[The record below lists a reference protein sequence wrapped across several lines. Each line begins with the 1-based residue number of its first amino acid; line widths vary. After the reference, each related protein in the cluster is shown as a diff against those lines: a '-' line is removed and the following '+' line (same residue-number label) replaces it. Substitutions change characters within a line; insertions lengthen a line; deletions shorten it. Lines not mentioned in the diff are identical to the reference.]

1 MNALFQRI
9 AEIVRPEGLGSAVVA
24 VAAMLSL
31 IRLCLSRRRDSWR
44 ELLAP
49 LFVLLMSGWLLA
61 ASLAGVPAL
70 RWWPVGVVALAALG
84 VHVAVGGCVAEDQA
98 QLAACRD
105 WPVWVYL
112 SAAGVIV
119 GVFLFHDL
127 RGYSGTMMVWEPSVL
142 NGFGHALRDRVG
154 VAGYASHMLLWSEGL
169 VSNGDESFLYGTSTY
184 ALLNWCGVSLFTMRV
199 ASAVLAWMCIPA
211 VFLAV
216 RRLGGVFVATAA
228 AVLLAC
234 SVPLVYYGRYGT
246 SLSGSLLGVVVALG
260 CCWLFLEERGGRWWV
275 GLLCAVALFVATLGY
290 SPARLTVLVL
300 VCVVVGASLTRWRRL
315 DRSQVFGLGVLITIL
330 SAVLFVQVRNG
341 TADRFLSARGE
352 QLFTML
358 KQPGSLQEYWKGS
371 TTPSDMTAGDRLDLI
386 RHLVAKRLSEY
397 FSVLGQPL
405 KGAATVEGVLGGDP
419 PVMPFLYGP
428 LLPFLVWGF
437 AISLCNVRSL
447 LHLTLLAWFVLS
459 SVPLLLTTRVDAHR
473 ALLLLI
479 PLTLWAAVG
488 LREAAKVMRRA
499 NVPRFWQHVLVGALI
514 ATATFS
520 NANVLQYPTQPS
532 HLAGQVL
539 SKAITS
545 MQGPVVLG
553 ATIDQREVG
562 EANLALLERMRR
574 KPTDRGSLLH
584 EAILRALEDNPSPPP
599 DRIDELKQ
607 AIIGST
613 LILAPA
619 ESFEAAA
626 VALQRR
632 GFRVAERGPA
642 GARFLVV
649 SRPLVSSDLP
659 SSPSPGSQA
668 PLATRIPAVVRLQS
682 GPQVLLGTLE
692 PEKVEFGFAPPR
704 INRSWSGDKL
714 RTGGVEY
721 KEGIGTHA
729 WCRMTYPVPDTARA
743 FQALVGLDDDVR
755 GCSVALVS
763 FELQDD
769 QGRTLF
775 DTGLIGPATPP
786 KVIYVPL
793 AGQRSVTLVVTEGGN
808 GRDCDH
814 ADWVEPAFLLGE
826 QPIQKRHAR
835 K

>member
-1 MNALFQRI
+1 M
-9 AEIVRPEGLGSAVVA
+9 AEIIRPEGLGSGLVA
-24 VAAMLSL
+24 AAAMLSL
-31 IRLCLSRRRDSWR
+31 ARLCLSRRRVSWR
-44 ELLAP
+44 ALPAP
-49 LFVLLMSGWLLA
+49 LFVLLTSGWLLA
-61 ASLAGVPAL
+61 ASLAGVPAV
-70 RWWPVGVVALAALG
+70 RWWPVGVVALAVLG
-84 VHVAVGGCVAEDQA
+84 AHMAVGGRVAEDQE
-98 QLAACRD
+98 QLVPRRD
-105 WPVWVYL
+105 L
-112 SAAGVIV
+112 IV
-119 GVFLFHDL
+119 GVYLLVATVILTLFLF
-127 RGYSGTMMVWEPSVL
+127 RGLGDYSGTMMVWEPSVL

-154 VAGYASHMLLWSEGL
+154 VTGYASHMLLWSEGL
-169 VSNGDESFLYGTSTY
+169 VSNGDQSFLYGTSTY
-184 ALLNWCGVSLFTMRV
+184 ALLNWCGVSLFSLRV
-199 ASAVLAWMCIPA
+199 AAAVLAWLCVPA
-211 VFLAV
+211 VFWAA

-234 SVPLVYYGRYGT
+234 SAPLVFYGRYGT

-260 CCWLFLEERGGRWWV
+260 CCWLFLEKRGGRWWS
-275 GLLCAVALFVATLGY
+275 GLLCSVALLVATLGY
-290 SPARLTVLVL
+290 SPARLAVLVL
-300 VCVVVGASLTRWRRL
+300 IGVVVGASLARWCRL
-315 DRSQVFGLGVLITIL
+315 DRSQVFGLVVLITIL
-330 SAVLFVQVRNG
+330 SAALFFQVRSG
-341 TADRFLSARGE
+341 TANRFLSARGE

-358 KQPGSLQEYWKGS
+358 KQPGSLQEYWKGPTLPS
-371 TTPSDMTAGDRLDLI
+371 NLTTGDRLELI
-386 RHLVAKRLSEY
+386 RHLLGKRLSEY

-419 PVMPFLYGP
+419 PVMPLLYGP
-428 LLPFLVWGF
+428 LLPFLIWGF

-447 LHLTLLAWFVLS
+447 LHQTLLAWFVLG

-479 PLTLWAAVG
+479 PLIFWATVG
-488 LREAAKVMRRA
+488 LREAAKVMRCA
-499 NVPRFWQHVLVGALI
+499 EIPLCWQHVLVGALI
-514 ATATFS
+514 ATATLS
-520 NANVLQYPTQPS
+520 NATVLQYPTRPS

-539 SKAITS
+539 AKAISS

-553 ATIDQREVG
+553 ATIDHREAG

-599 DRIDELKQ
+599 NRIDELKE
-607 AIIGST
+607 AMIGST
-613 LILAPA
+613 LIMAPA
-619 ESFEAAA
+619 ETFEAAA

-642 GARFLVV
+642 GARFVVV
-649 SRPLVSSDLP
+649 SRPLASSDLA
-659 SSPSPGSQA
+659 SGSSPGSQA
-668 PLATRIPAVVRLQS
+668 PFVTHPPAVVRLQS
-682 GPQVLLGTLE
+682 GPQVLLDTLE

-714 RTGGVEY
+714 MIGGVEY

-743 FQALVGLDDDVR
+743 FQALVGLDDDAR

-769 QGRTLF
+769 QGRMLF
-775 DTGLIGPATPP
+775 DTGLVGPATPP
-786 KVIYVPL
+786 KVMYVPL

-826 QPIQKRHAR
+826 KAIQKRHTR